1 MSKSCQRVNKMA
13 SGRKSNIIN
22 IVIPNES
29 NYSEP
34 YVAHIQGNKNYGIC
48 DITVGGQGRI
58 SKLLS
63 IFQGRQ
69 FNDPNNL
76 ATIKDMLWNSLNA
89 K

>member
-1 MSKSCQRVNKMA
+1 MA
-13 SGRKSNIIN
+13 IGRKSNIIN

-29 NYSEP
+29 NYSES
-34 YVAHIQGNKNYGIC
+34 YVAYIQGNKNYGIC
-48 DITVGGQGRI
+48 DIVVEGQGRM

-69 FNDPNNL
+69 FNDSDNL
-76 ATIKDMLWNSLNA
+76 AVIKDMLWNSLNT